1 MIGRHCY
8 NQPAMQRPDIAYLVG
23 LSLLPG
29 IGPARFHK
37 LLDRFK
43 EPERAWRASE
53 QEFVSL
59 GVDAKSMPALLE
71 KRHTLSLEREMDRLR
86 RLEVTVLSIF
96 DPEYPLRL
104 KEIFNAPPLLYVKGA
119 ITRQDDQSLGVVGT
133 RGPSV
138 YGKELTARVV
148 PELVRTGL
156 TIVSGLARG
165 IDSVAHR
172 AALESGGR
180 TIAVLGCGIDVVY
193 PAENRAL
200 FERIQQHGAVVTEYP
215 LGTKPDAFNFPARN
229 RIISGLSLG
238 TVVVEAQYTS
248 GALITADYAL
258 EQNREVFAFPGRA
271 TDRGSAGCNR
281 LIREGRAK
289 LVTST
294 EDILAELDLTVAVQ
308 QLEIKVAIPAND
320 EEGKLLSLL
329 SHEPIHIDEL
339 ARQTAMTAPTV
350 ASTML
355 MLELK
360 GTVRQIGSM
369 SYVLA
374 H

>member
-1 MIGRHCY
+1 M
-8 NQPAMQRPDIAYLVG
+8 PRPDIAYLVG

-37 LLDRFK
+37 LIDRFK

-53 QEFVSL
+53 QELSSL
-59 GVDAKSMPALLE
+59 GVDAKFMPLLLE
-71 KRHTLSLEREMDRLR
+71 KRHAISLEREMEKLR
-86 RLEVTVLSIF
+86 RLDVTVLSSF
-96 DPEYPLRL
+96 DADYPLRL

-119 ITRQDDQSLGVVGT
+119 ISRQDDQSIGVVGT

-138 YGKELTARVV
+138 YGKELATRVV

-193 PAENRAL
+193 PSENRAL

-238 TVVVEAQYTS
+238 TVVIEAQYTS

-329 SHEPIHIDEL
+329 SHEPVHIDDL

>member
-1 MIGRHCY
+1 MH
-8 NQPAMQRPDIAYLVG
+8 RPDLRYLVG

-29 IGPARFHK
+29 IGPARFHR
-37 LLDRFK
+37 LLAHFR
-43 EPERAWRASE
+43 EPERAWHVGERDLLA
-53 QEFVSL
+53 L
-59 GVDAKSMPALLE
+59 GVDAKSIPPLME
-71 KRHTLSLEREMDRLR
+71 KRRSLDLDLEMEKLR
-86 RLEVTVLSIF
+86 RLGVTVLSSYE
-96 DPEYPLRL
+96 PEYPAPL
-104 KEIFNAPPLLYVKGA
+104 KELYSAPPLLYVKGE
-119 ITRQDDQSLGVVGT
+119 ITPRDDQSLGVVGT
-133 RGPSV
+133 RSPTV

-148 PELVRTGL
+148 PELTRQGL

-165 IDSVAHR
+165 IDSIAHH
-172 AALESGGR
+172 AALDAGGR
-180 TIAVLGCGIDVVY
+180 TVAVLGSGIDVVY
-193 PAENRAL
+193 PAENRGL
-200 FERIQQHGAVVTEYP
+200 FNRIVQQGAVITEYP

-238 TVVVEAQYTS
+238 TVVMEAQIGS

-271 TDRGSAGCNR
+271 TDRVSSGCNR

-294 EDILAELDLTVAVQ
+294 EDILEELNLTVAVQ
-308 QLEIKVAIPAND
+308 QLEIKSVLPAND
-320 EEGKLLSLL
+320 EESQLLALL
-329 SHEPIHIDEL
+329 SHEPVHIDEL
-339 ARQTAMTAPTV
+339 SRQTALAAPAV

-360 GTVRQIGSM
+360 GTVRQVGSM
-369 SYVLA
+369 AYVLA

>member
-1 MIGRHCY
+1 
-8 NQPAMQRPDIAYLVG
+8 MQRADLRYLVG

-37 LLDRFK
+37 LLDRFG

-53 QEFVSL
+53 QELLAL
-59 GVDAKSMPALLE
+59 GVDGKTLPALLE
-71 KRHTLSLEREMDRLR
+71 RRRSLALDREMERLER
-86 RLEVTVLSIF
+86 LEITALTRD
-96 DPEYPLRL
+96 DPVYPPHL
-104 KEIFNAPPLLYVKGA
+104 KEIYNSPPILYVKGQ
-119 ITRQDDQSLGVVGT
+119 ITRDDDQGIGVVGT
-133 RGPSV
+133 RSASI
-138 YGKELTARVV
+138 YGKELARRIV
-148 PELVRTGL
+148 PELVQAGL
-156 TIVSGLARG
+156 TVVSGMARG
-165 IDSVAHR
+165 IDTVAHH
-172 AALESGGR
+172 AALDAGGR
-180 TIAVLGCGIDVVY
+180 TVAVLGSGIDVIY

-200 FERIQQHGAVVTEYP
+200 YARIARQGAVVTEYP

-238 TVVVEAQYTS
+238 TVVVEAQNGS

-271 TDRGSAGCNR
+271 TDKGSSGCNR

-308 QLEIKVAIPAND
+308 QLEIKAVLPAND
-320 EEGKLLSLL
+320 DEGSLLALL
-329 SHEPIHIDEL
+329 SHEPVHIDDL
-339 ARQTAMTAPTV
+339 ARQSTLPTPAV
-350 ASTML
+350 ASTLM

-360 GTVRQIGSM
+360 GAIRQVGTM
-369 SYVLA
+369 SFVLA

>member
-1 MIGRHCY
+1 M
-8 NQPAMQRPDIAYLVG
+8 PRPDIAYLVG

-37 LLDRFK
+37 LIDRFK

-53 QEFVSL
+53 QEFVTL
-59 GVDAKSMPALLE
+59 GVDAKFMPLLLE
-71 KRHTLSLEREMDRLR
+71 KRRALSLEREMDRLR

-96 DPEYPLRL
+96 DADYPLRL
-104 KEIFNAPPLLYVKGA
+104 KEIFNAPPLLYVKGT

-138 YGKELTARVV
+138 YGKELAARVV

-172 AALESGGR
+172 AALDSGSR

-200 FERIQQHGAVVTEYP
+200 FERIQQHGAVATEYP

-329 SHEPIHIDEL
+329 SHEPVHIDEL
-339 ARQTAMTAPTV
+339 ARQTAMAAPTV